1 MLYQF
6 VQIVEDV
13 AVVDSRVYC
22 EKIIEVHHGDWMRD
36 TLAKYQND
44 IEEMFGV
51 FRLETGKP
59 SKDSLGGRP
68 ERFALLT
75 EPQCNALLALS
86 RNTKTIVRRKL
97 QLISE
102 FETYK
107 EIARKRLER
116 QLSLTVSDV
125 PGYTH
130 TLDTLWKD
138 SGIVNRWQVKQA
150 VTRDFVEGKHYYIEN
165 GVMQITETCYLILM
179 LNFRSKRGSDVSRL
193 PSLVKIDK
201 EELFQYEQRKRANAR
216 NPQKYCD
223 PMQLNLFSE

>member
-1 MLYQF
+1 MLLQF
-6 VQIVEDV
+6 VQIVDSI
-13 AVVDSRVYC
+13 AVIDSRVYC
-22 EKIIEVHHGDWMRD
+22 EKIIEVKHSDWM
-36 TLAKYQND
+36 QNIVEPYRSE
-44 IEEMFGV
+44 IEQEFGI
-51 FRLETGKP
+51 FRFANGEIDGR
-59 SKDSLGGRP
+59 GRP
-68 ERFALLT
+68 EKYLLATEDQISALLVF
-75 EPQCNALLALS
+75 S
-86 RNTKTIVRRKL
+86 RNTAKVRKQKL
-97 QLISE
+97 ALIRELSE
-102 FETYK
+102 
-107 EIARKRLER
+107 ARKFIRQRLER

-201 EELFQYEQRKRANAR
+201 EELFQYEQRKRANTR

-223 PMQLNLFSE
+223 PMQLSLFSE